1 MDIEFDFVAEFP
13 HLLDAFFDVKEEN
26 KHLRELLREG
36 LKATQLADGHWS
48 DRFRWTNWVIK
59 VEKELADG

>member
-1 MDIEFDFVAEFP
+1 MQNLIEAIHVDLDKAIEERERLRG
-13 HLLDAFFDVKEEN
+13 LLK
-26 KHLRELLREG
+26 EG

-59 VEKELADG
+59 VEKELADD